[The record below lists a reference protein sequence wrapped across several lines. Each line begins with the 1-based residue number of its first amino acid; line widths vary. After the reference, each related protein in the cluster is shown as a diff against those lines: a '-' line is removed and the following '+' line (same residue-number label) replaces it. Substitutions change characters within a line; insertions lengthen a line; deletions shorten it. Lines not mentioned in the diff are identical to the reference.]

1 MEVRELNKWI
11 DSIEDNVKFLQKE
24 LKGIKQENDKK
35 LKEMQSSLNYKVDEI
50 RGLHQLQQSKTVIKE
65 DVGGYLL
72 KQVSMSPQFKNAV
85 KALED
90 GKDVKMNMEV
100 KMKNKDIPLEIV
112 HNGRGEMTREVVST
126 LQDKEISE
134 KVEERLKT
142 KSFTKDKDGIH
153 YDE

>member
-1 MEVRELNKWI
+1 
-11 DSIEDNVKFLQKE
+11 
-24 LKGIKQENDKK
+24 
-35 LKEMQSSLNYKVDEI
+35 
-50 RGLHQLQQSKTVIKE
+50 
-65 DVGGYLL
+65 
-72 KQVSMSPQFKNAV
+72 MSPQFKGAV
-85 KALED
+85 KSLEE